1 VIFSVKK
8 WQLSLNFRALVSDPL
23 FLPYRK
29 VFARF
34 GFGRRVEALLLSQIY
49 PFENYLA
56 DDGKP
61 EIKTRNGNKS
71 GKPTKRHLSLNQF
84 CKGLGYAPSIE
95 SSGDITR
102 SRVSGG
108 SDLCRKALWQ
118 WIFTRIE
125 PQRARLNNDI
135 GSWLG
140 EIMDAEK
147 LSGRSVRLVRSRV
160 AAKAVK
166 LLFKELVHELVYSQ
180 NPSIKSEIEHKEFL
194 E

>member
-1 VIFSVKK
+1 
-8 WQLSLNFRALVSDPL
+8 LLPL
-23 FLPYRK
+23 
-29 VFARF
+29 
-34 GFGRRVEALLLSQIY
+34 Q

-61 EIKTRNGNKS
+61 EIKTRNGRKS
-71 GKPTKRHLSLNQF
+71 GKPTKRDLSLNRF
-84 CKGLGYAPSIE
+84 CKGLGYAPSLE

-125 PQRARLNNDI
+125 PQRARFNNDM

-147 LSGRSVRLVRSRV
+147 LSRRSVRLVRSRV

-166 LLFKELVHELVYSQ
+166 LLFKELVHELVYCK
-180 NPSIKSEIEHKEFL
+180 NPSIKSEMEHKEFL